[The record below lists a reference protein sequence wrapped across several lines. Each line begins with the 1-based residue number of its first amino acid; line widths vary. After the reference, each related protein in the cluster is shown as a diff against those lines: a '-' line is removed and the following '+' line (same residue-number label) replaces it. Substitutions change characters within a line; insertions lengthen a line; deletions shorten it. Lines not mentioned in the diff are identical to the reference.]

1 MQPFRLSVAAFAALV
16 ALSAAAAG
24 KSEFGTAKEAEA
36 LVSKAVAHTK
46 RAGAPQA
53 YRDFTA
59 RAPGW
64 TDRDL
69 YVWVI
74 DMRGV
79 CLAHGQN
86 PKLVG
91 KNVLDLRDA
100 DGKLFIQE
108 EIEQARSGSRL
119 WVNYT
124 WTDPVTRKLLPKST
138 YCERLEDTLTC
149 VGVYKR

>member
-1 MQPFRLSVAAFAALV
+1 MQPSRLSIAAFAALV

-24 KSEFGTAKEAEA
+24 KEEFGTARDAEA
-36 LVSKAVAHTK
+36 LVSRAVAHARKT
-46 RAGAPQA
+46 GAQKA
-53 YRDFTA
+53 YQDFTA
-59 RAPGW
+59 KAPGW

-69 YVWVI
+69 YVYVI
-74 DMRGV
+74 DLQGV

-108 EIEQARSGSRL
+108 NIAQARSRSRL
-119 WVNYT
+119 WTSYT

-138 YCERLEDTLTC
+138 YCERLEETLYC
-149 VGVYKR
+149 VGIYKR

>member
-1 MQPFRLSVAAFAALV
+1 MQPFRLSIAALAVLV
-16 ALSAAAAG
+16 ALSTAAAS
-24 KSEFGTAKEAEA
+24 KEEFGSAREAEA
-36 LVSKAVAHTK
+36 LVSKAVAHAKKT
-46 RAGAPQA
+46 GAQQA
-53 YRDFTA
+53 YLDFTKK
-59 RAPGW
+59 APGW

-74 DMRGV
+74 DMQGV

-91 KNVLDLRDA
+91 KNVRDLRDA

-108 EIEQARSGSRL
+108 YIEQARSGSRL

-138 YCERLEDTLTC
+138 YCERLEDSLYC
-149 VGVYKR
+149 VGIYKR